1 MVTVDSQ
8 LMLWGSAYVILK
20 WTVGVWAFRQVK
32 AFLARHSE
40 SALESPMG
48 LPS

>member
-20 WTVGVWAFRQVK
+20 WTVGLWAFRQVK
-32 AFLARHSE
+32 AHLTRQGGSE
-40 SALESPMG
+40 LESPLG
-48 LPS
+48 LRS